1 MSTASANRPRTSSS
15 SSSSATPIRPWDY
28 EVFLSFRGSDTRKNF
43 TGFLYTAL
51 VMKGIVT
58 FRDDEGLSRG
68 ENISS
73 ELLRAI
79 EKSRCALVILSE
91 NYAESK
97 WCLEELAKIMECRIE
112 MGLLVF
118 PVFYHV
124 DPSRVRKRWGSYGDA
139 LENHER
145 NSFEGVTQRWR
156 VALTE
161 VANLSGWHLHDG

>member
-1 MSTASANRPRTSSS
+1 MASAIRPRTSSFS
-15 SSSSATPIRPWDY
+15 SSSSSTPIHPWDY
-28 EVFLSFRGSDTRKNF
+28 EVFLNFRGEDTRKGF
-43 TGFLYTAL
+43 TDHLYAAL
-51 VMKGIVT
+51 VRKGIVT

-73 ELLRAI
+73 ELFNAI

-112 MGLLVF
+112 MGMLVF

-124 DPSRVRKRWGSYGDA
+124 DPSDARWVRGSYRYA
-139 LENHER
+139 LIKHQRSRYDRQTE
-145 NSFEGVTQRWR
+145 RWR
-156 VALTE
+156 EALSE
-161 VANLSGWHLHDG
+161 VAYLSGWDLRDR